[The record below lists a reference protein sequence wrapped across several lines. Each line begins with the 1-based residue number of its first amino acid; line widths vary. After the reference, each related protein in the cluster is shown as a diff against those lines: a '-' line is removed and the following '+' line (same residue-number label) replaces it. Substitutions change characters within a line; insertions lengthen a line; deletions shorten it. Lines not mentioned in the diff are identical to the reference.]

1 MSDLIRRSDLL
12 RILENNEPMNWRDT
26 DEEITER
33 ACWYWFKKVVEDA
46 HAIEVEPVRHG
57 EWVHTDKA
65 ASWKSK
71 DECGE
76 CHYHTADRIDLSCF
90 NYCPNC
96 GAKMDGGEKDERK
109 ANFCE

>member
-1 MSDLIRRSDLL
+1 MNKCFAGGHL
-12 RILENNEPMNWRDT
+12 RYVDGAWRD
-26 DEEITER
+26 DNGYAVDI
-33 ACWYWFKKVVEDA
+33 
-46 HAIEVEPVRHG
+46 EPVRHG

-96 GAKMDGGEKDERK
+96 GAKMKMDGGEKE
-109 ANFCE
+109 